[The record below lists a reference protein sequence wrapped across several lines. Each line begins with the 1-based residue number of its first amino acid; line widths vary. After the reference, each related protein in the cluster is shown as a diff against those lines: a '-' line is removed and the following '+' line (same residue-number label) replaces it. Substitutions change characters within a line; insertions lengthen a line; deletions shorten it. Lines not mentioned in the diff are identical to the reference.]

1 VSKLTLSVDE
11 QVVRRAKRYAA
22 RRGTSVSRMVE
33 QYLRLVTKP
42 PRSTEED
49 PPVLRMLCGAGKGVD
64 AKAHRRHLVGKYR

>member
-42 PRSTEED
+42 PRSTMED
-49 PPVLRMLCGAGKGVD
+49 PPVLKMLRGAGKGVD
-64 AKAHRRHLVGKYR
+64 GEAYRRHLVRRYR